1 MATLRGGEQRADR
14 ADGAGREQRG
24 YLDWE
29 NSGRSNFHALI
40 CMSFAWSSRNGP
52 ATAATP
58 TPAVPGTPEIP
69 DVKAIN
75 HQCVPLGL
83 EVRYHGGE
91 THTLRIAFG
100 FWSGCVHLRIHCQ
113 SQSAEAEQQNGPGT
127 H

>member
-1 MATLRGGEQRADR
+1 MYFMIKVFLDLDLRCLCD
-14 ADGAGREQRG
+14 
-24 YLDWE
+24 
-29 NSGRSNFHALI
+29 
-40 CMSFAWSSRNGP
+40 
-52 ATAATP
+52 T
-58 TPAVPGTPEIP
+58 GTPEIP
-69 DVKAIN
+69 DIKAIN

-100 FWSGCVHLRIHCQ
+100 FWSGCVHLGIHCQ